1 MPDSTF
7 LQEVESLFA
16 SFRVHLGQ
24 TEYTENVI
32 GADYIRLSNGSVTH
46 LIPVASIHSV
56 RMTNTV
62 ATIVLREPKR
72 E

>member
-7 LQEVESLFA
+7 LEEVESLFA
-16 SFRVHLGQ
+16 SVRVHLGQ

-32 GADYIRLSNGSVTH
+32 GTDYIRLSNGNTTH
-46 LIPVASIHSV
+46 RIPLASIHSV
-56 RMTNTV
+56 RMTTTV